1 MQLKELPNCKP
12 LKSTI
17 FDHFDFLYVNGSIL
31 PCTQVIN
38 LMAENSQNL
47 KASNFESAYA
57 KYTQSTSFK
66 NLIHIRLEAK
76 AQGHSM
82 TFKV

>member
-1 MQLKELPNCKP
+1 
-12 LKSTI
+12 
-17 FDHFDFLYVNGSIL
+17 
-31 PCTQVIN
+31 
-38 LMAENSQNL
+38 MAENSQNL